1 MPSNKFRRQLRQ
13 EAQQWLSEGLIDAS
27 VYEQF
32 AQRYQFGELE
42 RASRQQFISILLGLG
57 SFLFGIGA
65 IAFFAANWQVW
76 SRELKVALLLLLF
89 IGFNTAGFYL
99 WQHPKGGQRRF
110 GQALLMLGALIL
122 GANMA
127 LMSQLFQQNRPAYQL
142 LLLWGLG
149 VLGMAYSLRL
159 TGLGILSALLIG
171 IGYIQGQ
178 GQPEFLA
185 IGEIG
190 WLRLMV
196 RFMPI
201 VAGVMFIPLAYWC
214 GSRWIFRLGAIAV
227 IYTLEVNLVRLNVL
241 VAPAWVS
248 AIACALPPA
257 LLWGYR
263 DRFWRRYLPQA
274 KSFETTA
281 RTLAIIFLSLLFSLL
296 SFYWM
301 WNVSFV
307 PSANNASDVP
317 WYIGINLLILGSL
330 TIGEWLYSWR
340 QFTPTTGVVTAMIV
354 ISAIIPYWHLRTGSL
369 EIAAVF
375 TFNLMLLGLAIGIIR
390 KGITQAQRRF
400 FWSGLVLL
408 TLQILSR
415 MVEYNTDLL
424 FKSLVFLLWGC
435 GVIAAGISFEYYI
448 RVQHSLNINDYDQ

>member
-1 MPSNKFRRQLRQ
+1 MPSHKFRRQLRQ
-13 EAQQWLSEGLIDAS
+13 EAQQWQSEGLIDAS
-27 VYEQF
+27 VYEQL

-42 RASRQQFISILLGLG
+42 TASRNQFVSILLLIGSILLGV
-57 SFLFGIGA
+57 GA

-89 IGFNTAGFYL
+89 IGFNTAGFVL
-99 WQHPKGGQRRF
+99 WRRPPKARQRRL
-110 GQALLMLGALIL
+110 GQVLLVLGALIL
-122 GANMA
+122 GVNMA
-127 LMSQLFQQNRPAYQL
+127 LISQLFQQNRPAYQL

-185 IGEIG
+185 IGEIA

-196 RFMPI
+196 RFMPV

-227 IYTLEVNLVRLNVL
+227 IYSLEVNLVRLNVL

-257 LLWGYR
+257 LLWGYT
-263 DRFWRRYLPQA
+263 DGFWRRYLPHT
-274 KSFETTA
+274 KSFESTA
-281 RTLAIIFLSLLFSLL
+281 RTLAVIFLSLLFSLL

-307 PSANNASDVP
+307 PSANNTSHVP
-317 WYIGINLLILGSL
+317 WYILVNLFILVSV
-330 TIGEWLYSWR
+330 TIGEWLHRWR
-340 QFTPTTGVVTAMIV
+340 QCDRTTGIVAFMIV
-354 ISAIIPYWHLRTGSL
+354 ISAIIPYWHLRTGAL
-369 EIAAVF
+369 DIAAVLI
-375 TFNLMLLGLAIGIIR
+375 FNLLLLFLAVGIIR

-400 FWSGLVLL
+400 FWGGLVLL
-408 TLQILSR
+408 TLQILGR

-424 FKSLVFLLWGC
+424 FKSLVFLLCGC
-435 GVIAAGISFEYYI
+435 VIIAAGVTFEYYI
-448 RVQHSLNINDYDQ
+448 RAQHSK

>member
-1 MPSNKFRRQLRQ
+1 MPSQKFRRQLRQ
-13 EAQQWLSEGLIDAS
+13 EAQQWQSEGLIDAS
-27 VYEQF
+27 VYEQL

-42 RASRQQFISILLGLG
+42 TASRNQFVSILLLIGSILLGV
-57 SFLFGIGA
+57 GA

-89 IGFNTAGFYL
+89 IGFNTAGFVL
-99 WQHPKGGQRRF
+99 WQRPKGGQRRL
-110 GQALLMLGALIL
+110 GQVLLMLGALIL
-122 GANMA
+122 GVNMA
-127 LMSQLFQQNRPAYQL
+127 LISQLFQQNRPAYQL
-142 LLLWGLG
+142 LLLWGIG

-171 IGYIQGQ
+171 IGYIRGQ

-190 WLRLMV
+190 WLQLMV
-196 RFMPI
+196 RFMPV

-227 IYTLEVNLVRLNVL
+227 IYSLEVNLVRLNLL

-263 DRFWRRYLPQA
+263 DGFWRRYLPNA
-274 KSFETTA
+274 KSFQSTA
-281 RTLAIIFLSLLFSLL
+281 RTLSVIFLSLLFSLL

-307 PSANNASDVP
+307 PSANNAFHVP
-317 WYIGINLLILGSL
+317 WYIWVNLFIFISL
-330 TIGEWLYSWR
+330 TIWEWLYSWR
-340 QFTPTTGVVTAMIV
+340 QFNRTTSFVAFMII
-354 ISAIIPYWHLRTGSL
+354 ISAVIPYWHLRTGSL
-369 EIAAVF
+369 DIAAVLI
-375 TFNLMLLGLAIGIIR
+375 FNLMLLFLAIGIIR

-400 FWSGLVLL
+400 FWGGLVLL
-408 TLQILSR
+408 TLQVLSR

-424 FKSLVFLLWGC
+424 FKSLVFLLCGC
-435 GVIAAGISFEYYI
+435 GIIAAGVTFEYYI
-448 RVQHSLNINDYDQ
+448 RTQQSK

>member
-1 MPSNKFRRQLRQ
+1 MPSQKFRRQLRQ
-13 EAQQWLSEGLIDAS
+13 EAQQWQSEGLIDPS
-27 VYEQF
+27 VYEQL

-42 RASRQQFISILLGLG
+42 TASRNQFVSILLLIGSILLGV
-57 SFLFGIGA
+57 GA

-89 IGFNTAGFYL
+89 IGFNTAGFVL
-99 WQHPKGGQRRF
+99 WQRPKGGQRRL
-110 GQALLMLGALIL
+110 GQILLVLGALIL
-122 GANMA
+122 GVNMA
-127 LMSQLFQQNRPAYQL
+127 LISQLFQQNRPAYQL
-142 LLLWGLG
+142 LLLWGVG

-196 RFMPI
+196 RFMPV
-201 VAGVMFIPLAYWC
+201 VAAVMFIPLAYWC

-227 IYTLEVNLVRLNVL
+227 IYSLEVNLLSLNVL
-241 VAPAWVS
+241 IAPAWVS

-263 DRFWRRYLPQA
+263 DRFWRRYLSNA
-274 KSFETTA
+274 KSFESTA

-301 WNVSFV
+301 WNVSFM
-307 PSANNASDVP
+307 PSANNAFHVP
-317 WYIGINLLILGSL
+317 WYISVNLFIFVSI
-330 TIGEWLYSWR
+330 TIWEWLHRWR
-340 QFTPTTGVVTAMIV
+340 QCDRTTGVVAFMIV
-354 ISAIIPYWHLRTGSL
+354 ISAVIPYWHLKTGSL
-369 EIAAVF
+369 DIAAVL
-375 TFNLMLLGLAIGIIR
+375 TFNLMLLVLAIGIIR

-400 FWSGLVLL
+400 FWGGLVLL
-408 TLQILSR
+408 TLQVLSR

-424 FKSLVFLLWGC
+424 FKSLVFLLCGC
-435 GVIAAGISFEYYI
+435 GIMVAGVSFEYYI
-448 RVQHSLNINDYDQ
+448 RTQHSK

>member
-1 MPSNKFRRQLRQ
+1 MPSQKFRRQLRQ
-13 EAQQWLSEGLIDAS
+13 EAQQWQSEGLIDAS
-27 VYEQF
+27 VYEQL

-42 RASRQQFISILLGLG
+42 TASRNQFVSILLLIGSILLGV
-57 SFLFGIGA
+57 GA

-89 IGFNTAGFYL
+89 IGFNTAGFVL
-99 WQHPKGGQRRF
+99 WQRPKGGQRRL
-110 GQALLMLGALIL
+110 GQVLLMLGALIL
-122 GANMA
+122 GVNMA
-127 LMSQLFQQNRPAYQL
+127 LISQLFQQNRPAYQL
-142 LLLWGLG
+142 LLLWGIG

-196 RFMPI
+196 RFMPV

-227 IYTLEVNLVRLNVL
+227 IYSLEVNLVRLNLL

-263 DRFWRRYLPQA
+263 DGFWRRYLPNA
-274 KSFETTA
+274 KSFQSTA
-281 RTLAIIFLSLLFSLL
+281 RTLSVIFLSLLFSLL

-307 PSANNASDVP
+307 PSANNAFHVP
-317 WYIGINLLILGSL
+317 WYIWVNLFIFISL
-330 TIGEWLYSWR
+330 TIWEWLYSWR
-340 QFTPTTGVVTAMIV
+340 QFNRTTSFVAFMII
-354 ISAIIPYWHLRTGSL
+354 ISAVIPYWHLRTGSL
-369 EIAAVF
+369 DIAAVLI
-375 TFNLMLLGLAIGIIR
+375 FNLMLLFLAIGIIR

-400 FWSGLVLL
+400 FWGGLVLL
-408 TLQILSR
+408 TLQVLSR

-424 FKSLVFLLWGC
+424 FKSLVFLLCGC
-435 GVIAAGISFEYYI
+435 GIIAAGVTFEYYI
-448 RVQHSLNINDYDQ
+448 RTQQSK

>member
-1 MPSNKFRRQLRQ
+1 MPSQKFRRQLRQ
-13 EAQQWLSEGLIDAS
+13 EAQQWQSEGLIDAS
-27 VYEQF
+27 VYEQL

-42 RASRQQFISILLGLG
+42 TASRNQFVSILLLIGSILLGV
-57 SFLFGIGA
+57 GA

-89 IGFNTAGFYL
+89 IGFNTAGFVL
-99 WQHPKGGQRRF
+99 WQRPKGGQRRL
-110 GQALLMLGALIL
+110 GQVLLMLGALIL
-122 GANMA
+122 GVNMA
-127 LMSQLFQQNRPAYQL
+127 LISQLFQQNRPAYQL
-142 LLLWGLG
+142 LLLWGIG

-196 RFMPI
+196 RFMPV

-227 IYTLEVNLVRLNVL
+227 IYSLEVNLVRLNLL

-263 DRFWRRYLPQA
+263 DGFWRRYLPNA
-274 KSFETTA
+274 KSFQSTA
-281 RTLAIIFLSLLFSLL
+281 RTLSVIFLSLLFSLL

-301 WNVSFV
+301 WNVSFI
-307 PSANNASDVP
+307 PSANNAFHVP
-317 WYIGINLLILGSL
+317 WYIWVNLFIFISL
-330 TIGEWLYSWR
+330 TIWEWLYSWR
-340 QFTPTTGVVTAMIV
+340 QFNRTTSFVAFMII
-354 ISAIIPYWHLRTGSL
+354 ISAVIPYWHLSTGGL
-369 EIAAVF
+369 DIAAVLI
-375 TFNLMLLGLAIGIIR
+375 FNLMLLFLAIGIIR

-400 FWSGLVLL
+400 FWGGLVLL
-408 TLQILSR
+408 TLQVLSR

-424 FKSLVFLLWGC
+424 FKSLVFLLCGC
-435 GVIAAGISFEYYI
+435 GIIAAGVTFEYYI
-448 RVQHSLNINDYDQ
+448 RTQQSK

>member
-1 MPSNKFRRQLRQ
+1 MPSQKFRRQLRQ
-13 EAQQWLSEGLIDAS
+13 EAQQWQSEGLIDPS
-27 VYEQF
+27 VYEQL
-32 AQRYQFGELE
+32 AQRYQFRELE
-42 RASRQQFISILLGLG
+42 TASRNQFVSILLLIGSILLGV
-57 SFLFGIGA
+57 GA

-89 IGFNTAGFYL
+89 IGFNTAGFVL
-99 WQHPKGGQRRF
+99 WQRPKGGQRRL
-110 GQALLMLGALIL
+110 GQILLMLGALIL
-122 GANMA
+122 GVNMA
-127 LMSQLFQQNRPAYQL
+127 LISQLFQQNRPAYQL
-142 LLLWGLG
+142 LLLWGVG

-159 TGLGILSALLIG
+159 TGLGILSTLLIG

-196 RFMPI
+196 RFMPV
-201 VAGVMFIPLAYWC
+201 VAAVMFIPLAYWC

-227 IYTLEVNLVRLNVL
+227 IYSLEVNLLSLNVL
-241 VAPAWVS
+241 IAPAWVS

-263 DRFWRRYLPQA
+263 DRFWRRYLPHA
-274 KSFETTA
+274 KSFESTA

-301 WNVSFV
+301 WNVSFM
-307 PSANNASDVP
+307 PSANNAFHVP
-317 WYIGINLLILGSL
+317 WYILVNLFIFVSI
-330 TIGEWLYSWR
+330 TIWEWLHRWR
-340 QFTPTTGVVTAMIV
+340 QFNRTTSFVAFMIV
-354 ISAIIPYWHLRTGSL
+354 ISAVIPYWHLRTGSL
-369 EIAAVF
+369 DIAAVL
-375 TFNLMLLGLAIGIIR
+375 TFNLMLLVLAIGIIR

-400 FWSGLVLL
+400 FWGGLVLL
-408 TLQILSR
+408 TLQVLSR

-424 FKSLVFLLWGC
+424 FKSLVFLLCGC
-435 GVIAAGISFEYYI
+435 GIMVAGISFEYYI
-448 RVQHSLNINDYDQ
+448 RAQHSK

>member
-1 MPSNKFRRQLRQ
+1 MPSQKFRRQLRQ
-13 EAQQWLSEGLIDAS
+13 EAQQWQSEGLIDPS
-27 VYEQF
+27 VYEQL

-42 RASRQQFISILLGLG
+42 TASRNQFVSILLLIGSILLGV
-57 SFLFGIGA
+57 GA

-89 IGFNTAGFYL
+89 IGFNTAGFVL
-99 WQHPKGGQRRF
+99 WQRPKGGQRRL
-110 GQALLMLGALIL
+110 GQILLVLGALIL
-122 GANMA
+122 GVNMA
-127 LMSQLFQQNRPAYQL
+127 LISQLFQQNRPAYQL
-142 LLLWGLG
+142 LLLWGVG
-149 VLGMAYSLRL
+149 ALGMAYSLRL
-159 TGLGILSALLIG
+159 TWLGILSVLLIG

-185 IGEIG
+185 IGEIA

-196 RFMPI
+196 RFMPV

-227 IYTLEVNLVRLNVL
+227 IYSLEVNLVRLNVL
-241 VAPAWVS
+241 VAPAWVG

-263 DRFWRRYLPQA
+263 DRFWRRYLPHA
-274 KSFETTA
+274 KSFESTA

-301 WNVSFV
+301 WNVSFM
-307 PSANNASDVP
+307 PSANNAFHVP
-317 WYIGINLLILGSL
+317 WYILVNLFIFVSL
-330 TIGEWLYSWR
+330 TIWEWLHSWR
-340 QFTPTTGVVTAMIV
+340 QFNRTTGVVAFMIV
-354 ISAIIPYWHLRTGSL
+354 ISAVIPYWHLRTGSL
-369 EIAAVF
+369 DIAAVF
-375 TFNLMLLGLAIGIIR
+375 IFNLMLLFLAVGIIR

-400 FWSGLVLL
+400 FWGGLVLL
-408 TLQILSR
+408 TLQVLSR

-424 FKSLVFLLWGC
+424 FKSLVFLLCGC
-435 GVIAAGISFEYYI
+435 GIIAAGVSFESYV
-448 RVQHSLNINDYDQ
+448 RAQQSK

>member
-1 MPSNKFRRQLRQ
+1 MPSQKFRRQLRQ
-13 EAQQWLSEGLIDAS
+13 EAHQWQSEGLIDPS
-27 VYEQF
+27 VYEQL

-42 RASRQQFISILLGLG
+42 TASRNQFVSILLLIGSILLGV
-57 SFLFGIGA
+57 GA

-89 IGFNTAGFYL
+89 IGFNTAGFVL
-99 WQHPKGGQRRF
+99 WQRPKGGQRRL
-110 GQALLMLGALIL
+110 GQILLMLGALIL
-122 GANMA
+122 GVNMA
-127 LMSQLFQQNRPAYQL
+127 LISQLFQQNRPAYQL
-142 LLLWGLG
+142 LLLWGVG

-159 TGLGILSALLIG
+159 TGLGILSALLIT

-196 RFMPI
+196 RFMPV

-227 IYTLEVNLVRLNVL
+227 IYSLEVNLLSLNVL
-241 VAPAWVS
+241 IAPAWVS

-263 DRFWRRYLPQA
+263 DRFWRRYLPNA
-274 KSFETTA
+274 KSFESTA

-301 WNVSFV
+301 WNVSFM
-307 PSANNASDVP
+307 PSANNAFHVP
-317 WYIGINLLILGSL
+317 WYILVNLFIFVSI
-330 TIGEWLYSWR
+330 TIWEWLHRWR
-340 QFTPTTGVVTAMIV
+340 QFNRTTSFVAFMIV
-354 ISAIIPYWHLRTGSL
+354 ISAVIPYWHLRTGSL
-369 EIAAVF
+369 DIAAVL
-375 TFNLMLLGLAIGIIR
+375 TFNLMLLVLAIGIIR

-400 FWSGLVLL
+400 FWGGLVLL
-408 TLQILSR
+408 TLQVLSR

-424 FKSLVFLLWGC
+424 FKSLVFLLCGC
-435 GVIAAGISFEYYI
+435 GIIAAGVTFEYYI
-448 RVQHSLNINDYDQ
+448 RAQHSK

>member
-1 MPSNKFRRQLRQ
+1 
-13 EAQQWLSEGLIDAS
+13 
-27 VYEQF
+27 
-32 AQRYQFGELE
+32 
-42 RASRQQFISILLGLG
+42 
-57 SFLFGIGA
+57 
-65 IAFFAANWQVW
+65 
-76 SRELKVALLLLLF
+76 
-89 IGFNTAGFYL
+89 
-99 WQHPKGGQRRF
+99 
-110 GQALLMLGALIL
+110 
-122 GANMA
+122 
-127 LMSQLFQQNRPAYQL
+127 
-142 LLLWGLG
+142 
-149 VLGMAYSLRL
+149 
-159 TGLGILSALLIG
+159 
-171 IGYIQGQ
+171 
-178 GQPEFLA
+178 
-185 IGEIG
+185 
-190 WLRLMV
+190 
-196 RFMPI
+196 
-201 VAGVMFIPLAYWC
+201 
-214 GSRWIFRLGAIAV
+214 
-227 IYTLEVNLVRLNVL
+227 
-241 VAPAWVS
+241 
-248 AIACALPPA
+248 
-257 LLWGYR
+257 
-263 DRFWRRYLPQA
+263 
-274 KSFETTA
+274 
-281 RTLAIIFLSLLFSLL
+281 
-296 SFYWM
+296 M

>member
-1 MPSNKFRRQLRQ
+1 MPSQKFRRQLRQ
-13 EAQQWLSEGLIDAS
+13 EAQQWQSEGLIDPS
-27 VYEQF
+27 VYEQL

-42 RASRQQFISILLGLG
+42 TASRNQFVSILLLIGSILLGV
-57 SFLFGIGA
+57 GA

-89 IGFNTAGFYL
+89 IGFNIAGFVL
-99 WQHPKGGQRRF
+99 WQRPKGGQRRL
-110 GQALLMLGALIL
+110 GQVLLVLGALIL
-122 GANMA
+122 GVNMA
-127 LMSQLFQQNRPAYQL
+127 LISQLFQQNRPAYQL
-142 LLLWGLG
+142 LLLWGVG

-159 TGLGILSALLIG
+159 TGLGILSVLLIG

-196 RFMPI
+196 RFMPV

-227 IYTLEVNLVRLNVL
+227 IYSLEVNLVRLNVL
-241 VAPAWVS
+241 IAPAWVS

-263 DRFWRRYLPQA
+263 DRFWRRYLPNA
-274 KSFETTA
+274 KSFESTA

-301 WNVSFV
+301 WNVSFI
-307 PSANNASDVP
+307 PSANNAFHVP
-317 WYIGINLLILGSL
+317 WYILVNLSILVSL
-330 TIGEWLYSWR
+330 TIWEWLHSWR
-340 QFTPTTGVVTAMIV
+340 QFNRTTGVVAFMIV
-354 ISAIIPYWHLRTGSL
+354 ISAVIPYWHLRTGSL
-369 EIAAVF
+369 DITAVLI
-375 TFNLMLLGLAIGIIR
+375 FNLMLLLLAVGIIR

-400 FWSGLVLL
+400 FWGGLVLL

-424 FKSLVFLLWGC
+424 FKSLVFLLGGC
-435 GVIAAGISFEYYI
+435 GIIAAGVSFEYYI
-448 RVQHSLNINDYDQ
+448 RAQQSK